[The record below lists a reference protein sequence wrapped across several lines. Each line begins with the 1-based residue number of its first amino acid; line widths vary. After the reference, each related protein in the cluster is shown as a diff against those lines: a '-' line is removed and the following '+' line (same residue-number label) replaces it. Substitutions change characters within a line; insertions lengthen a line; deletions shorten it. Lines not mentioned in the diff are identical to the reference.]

1 MSDKFYVGLDLM
13 GCEDNGRRP
22 PITSVTLQIDG
33 ETTVTA
39 GTYTGTDLYA
49 LCPYATQEMALAVLL
64 QVQGYQYHAFS
75 ADSANIDLAME
86 LGDGVNAGGIY
97 SVISAVQDS
106 GDGYPTLSAPGE
118 GELEDEFPYHSATQR
133 NLSGDVD
140 SLRAMLQKALGAM
153 QLELNSMKTDM
164 QEMNQTLQR
173 ISSKV
178 TELDS
183 RVTALGG

>member
-1 MSDKFYVGLDLM
+1 M

-75 ADSANIDLAME
+75 ADSANIDPAME

-97 SVISAVQDS
+97 SVI
-106 GDGYPTLSAPGE
+106 SAPGE

>member
-1 MSDKFYVGLDLM
+1 M
-13 GCEDNGRRP
+13 G
-22 PITSVTLQIDG
+22 
-33 ETTVTA
+33 TA
-39 GTYTGTDLYA
+39 
-49 LCPYATQEMALAVLL
+49 
-64 QVQGYQYHAFS
+64 
-75 ADSANIDLAME
+75 
-86 LGDGVNAGGIY
+86 
-97 SVISAVQDS
+97 
-106 GDGYPTLSAPGE
+106 TLSAPGE
-118 GELEDEFPYHSATQR
+118 GEREDEGPYHSATQR